1 MGASL
6 LGRLH
11 VGSAVLLLAAA
22 MVVTTVAAPSTEAR
36 SSAWFSSP
44 SRNIG
49 CAMTTTRVRCDVIS
63 RSWVPTPKPASCD
76 FAWGPALEVGMTST
90 GHFGCVSDTVG
101 GSPRI
106 LAYGRS
112 LTIGRF
118 RCTSRSTDMTCV
130 DTANGHGFRVSRVLY
145 RLF

>member
-1 MGASL
+1 MGA
-6 LGRLH
+6 RLTRLRRA
-11 VGSAVLLLAAA
+11 GSAVLVLAA
-22 MVVTTVAAPSTEAR
+22 VVLATAAAAPPAQAG

-49 CAMTTTRVRCDVIS
+49 CSMTATRVRCDVIS
-63 RSWVPTPKPASCD
+63 RTWTSTPKPASCD
-76 FAWGPALEVGMTST
+76 FAWGPALEVGMTGT

-106 LAYGRS
+106 LAYGKS

-130 DTANGHGFRVSRVLY
+130 DTANGHGFCVSRVLY

>member
-1 MGASL
+1 MGARLTRL
-6 LGRLH
+6 LRA
-11 VGSAVLLLAAA
+11 GSAVLLLSAVLVSAAA
-22 MVVTTVAAPSTEAR
+22 APPVEAGA
-36 SSAWFSSP
+36 SAWFSSP
-44 SRNIG
+44 SGNIG
-49 CAMTTTRVRCDVIS
+49 CYMTTTRVRCDVIS
-63 RSWVPTPKPASCD
+63 RTWTPTPKPASCD
-76 FAWGPALEVGMTST
+76 FAWGPALEVGTT
-90 GHFGCVSDTVG
+90 GTGRFGCVSDTVG
-101 GSPRI
+101 GSTRI